1 MDVLIRQVR
10 GRAAEKEG
18 RHGLL
23 GMRSL
28 VSGGAGIWASLQRVF
43 STMVRCL
50 VVPSG
55 GLDGCGQAL
64 STVTSCS
71 VCPGTRL
78 SPDVGLSLLKSGQPW
93 ANWDSGSPTGAPAG
107 LFAPARGH
115 RVEAFVDGQERE
127 RRCRRGRHQSPSAFA
142 RARSCPQGT
151 CDLLGEAGVN
161 QIPIRVQAKW

>member
-10 GRAAEKEG
+10 GRAAQKEG

-71 VCPGTRL
+71 VCSGTRL

-93 ANWDSGSPTGAPAG
+93 ANWDSWSPTCASRGSSLLPGVTESRPSPGRAG
-107 LFAPARGH
+107 KGEK
-115 RVEAFVDGQERE
+115 VQERQTPVPL
-127 RRCRRGRHQSPSAFA
+127 CLCPSPVLPS
-142 RARSCPQGT
+142 GN
-151 CDLLGEAGVN
+151 V
-161 QIPIRVQAKW
+161 